1 MSVDFYRRKN
11 TFQIIKYT
19 QIHLYLFT
27 ATKTDVPK
35 LNPNNFFHHKSFFG
49 VCDEWSGFWVKPR
62 FATF

>member
-49 VCDEWSGFWVKPR
+49 VCDE
-62 FATF
+62 